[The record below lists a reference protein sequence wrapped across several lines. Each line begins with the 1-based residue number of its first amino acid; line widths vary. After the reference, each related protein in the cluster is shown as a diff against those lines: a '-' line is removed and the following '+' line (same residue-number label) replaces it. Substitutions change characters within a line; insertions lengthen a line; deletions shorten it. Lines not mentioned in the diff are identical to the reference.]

1 MSKGKQHGS
10 RILILGGILL
20 LIFSFLLL
28 PTNVAFGGGGTPGEC
43 STTDC
48 TSTDCVDLSDC
59 GTGGTGTCP
68 TSKSGC
74 DACKCKLSGGM
85 CQCTI

>member
-1 MSKGKQHGS
+1 MNNSERYGS
-10 RILILGGILL
+10 RVLIFGGILL
-20 LIFSFLLL
+20 LILSFLLL
-28 PTNVAFGGGGTPGEC
+28 PNNPAYAATTFAGC

-48 TSTDCVDLSDC
+48 TSNDCVDLSDC

-68 TSKSGC
+68 TGKSGC
-74 DACKCKLSGGM
+74 EDCACKLSGGM